1 MDKISRKIGILKEK
15 IKNVSA
21 VINEL
26 RRENKKL
33 AETSEDM
40 LVKIK
45 ISEEENKM
53 ARKFV
58 KEREMV
64 KSKIK
69 NILENIERAK
79 I

>member
-1 MDKISRKIGILKEK
+1 MDKVSRKIGILKEK

-21 VINEL
+21 KIFEL
-26 RRENKKL
+26 HKENKKL
-33 AETSEDM
+33 TETNED
-40 LVKIK
+40 LLAKVR

-58 KEREMV
+58 KERDIV
-64 KSKIK
+64 KSRIK

>member
-1 MDKISRKIGILKEK
+1 MDKVSRKIGILKEK

-21 VINEL
+21 KMFEL
-26 RRENKKL
+26 HKENKKL
-33 AETSEDM
+33 TETNEG
-40 LVKIK
+40 LLTKVR

-58 KEREMV
+58 KERDIV
-64 KSKIK
+64 KSRIK
-69 NILENIERAK
+69 NIIENIERAK

>member
-1 MDKISRKIGILKEK
+1 MDKVSRKIGILKEK
-15 IKNVSA
+15 IKNVS
-21 VINEL
+21 VKMFEL
-26 RRENKKL
+26 HKENKKL
-33 AETSEDM
+33 AETNEN
-40 LVKIK
+40 LLTKVR

-58 KEREMV
+58 KERDIV
-64 KSKIK
+64 KSRIK

>member
-1 MDKISRKIGILKEK
+1 MEKVSRKIGILKEK
-15 IKNVSA
+15 IKNVS
-21 VINEL
+21 VVMSEL
-26 RRENKKL
+26 HKENKKL
-33 AETSEDM
+33 AETNED
-40 LVKIK
+40 LLTRVR

-58 KEREMV
+58 KERDIV
-64 KSKIK
+64 KSRIK

>member
-1 MDKISRKIGILKEK
+1 MDKVSRKIGILKEK

-21 VINEL
+21 KMFELHKENRKLTETNEGL
-26 RRENKKL
+26 L
-33 AETSEDM
+33 AK
-40 LVKIK
+40 VG

-58 KEREMV
+58 KERDIV
-64 KSKIK
+64 KSRIK

>member
-15 IKNVSA
+15 IKNISA
-21 VINEL
+21 VMNEL

-33 AETSEDM
+33 MGINED
-40 LVKIK
+40 LFTKLK
-45 ISEEENKM
+45 ISEEESKM
-53 ARKFV
+53 AKKFV
-58 KEREMV
+58 KQRDIV
-64 KSKIK
+64 KSRIK

>member
-1 MDKISRKIGILKEK
+1 MEKVSRKIGILKDK
-15 IKNVSA
+15 IKAVSA
-21 VINEL
+21 KMFEL
-26 RRENKKL
+26 HKENKKL
-33 AETSEDM
+33 TETNED
-40 LVKIK
+40 LLTKVR

-58 KEREMV
+58 KERDIV
-64 KSKIK
+64 KSRIK

>member
-1 MDKISRKIGILKEK
+1 MDKVSRKISVLKEK

-21 VINEL
+21 KMFEL
-26 RRENKKL
+26 HKDNKKL
-33 AETSEDM
+33 TETNEN
-40 LVKIK
+40 LLTKVR

-58 KEREMV
+58 KEKDIV
-64 KSKIK
+64 KSRIK

>member
-1 MDKISRKIGILKEK
+1 MDKVSRKIGILKEK

-21 VINEL
+21 KMFEL
-26 RRENKKL
+26 HKENKKL
-33 AETSEDM
+33 TETNED
-40 LVKIK
+40 LLTKVR

-58 KEREMV
+58 KERDIV
-64 KSKIK
+64 KSRIK

>member
-15 IKNVSA
+15 IKSVSA

-26 RRENKKL
+26 RRENGKL
-33 AETSEDM
+33 SETNEELM
-40 LVKIK
+40 TKAR

-58 KEREMV
+58 KERDIV
-64 KSKIK
+64 KSRIK

>member
-1 MDKISRKIGILKEK
+1 MDKVSRKIGILKEK

-21 VINEL
+21 KIFEL
-26 RRENKKL
+26 HKENKKL
-33 AETSEDM
+33 TETNED
-40 LVKIK
+40 LLAKVR

-58 KEREMV
+58 KERDTV
-64 KSKIK
+64 KSRIK

>member
-1 MDKISRKIGILKEK
+1 MDKVTRKIGILKEK

-21 VINEL
+21 KMFEL
-26 RRENKKL
+26 HKENKKL
-33 AETSEDM
+33 TETNED
-40 LVKIK
+40 LLTKVR

-58 KEREMV
+58 KESDIV
-64 KSKIK
+64 KSRIK

>member
-1 MDKISRKIGILKEK
+1 MEKVSRKIGILKDK
-15 IKNVSA
+15 IKAVSA
-21 VINEL
+21 KMLEL
-26 RRENKKL
+26 HKENKKL
-33 AETSEDM
+33 TETNEG
-40 LVKIK
+40 LLTKVR

-58 KEREMV
+58 KERDIV
-64 KSKIK
+64 KSRIK

>member
-1 MDKISRKIGILKEK
+1 MEKVSRKIGILKDK
-15 IKNVSA
+15 IKAVSA
-21 VINEL
+21 KMFEL
-26 RRENKKL
+26 HKENKKL
-33 AETSEDM
+33 TETNEG
-40 LVKIK
+40 LLTKVR

-58 KEREMV
+58 KERDIV
-64 KSKIK
+64 KSRIK